1 MGIIEENTV
10 FAQGVCVHCF
20 KFYCG
25 HELHSRLGVLCAVL
39 DGYVHSMSCFPPALY
54 NMVYWLFQD
63 VHVFLGAFAF
73 IFVFVFVL
81 EFVSAYAL

>member
-1 MGIIEENTV
+1 M
-10 FAQGVCVHCF
+10 
-20 KFYCG
+20 
-25 HELHSRLGVLCAVL
+25 CAVL
-39 DGYVHSMSCFPPALY
+39 DGYVHSMPSFPPALY